1 MRSFN
6 KRFPEL
12 FFFSYSTRTSK
23 KKKTIIIII
32 IASEYGQQETK
43 QPSFI
48 NYSPHMRKA
57 NRGLHIQKKDSL
69 KTFVKKKKENCLEES
84 KGRKKKICSSA
95 LSFVG

>member
-1 MRSFN
+1 
-6 KRFPEL
+6 
-12 FFFSYSTRTSK
+12 
-23 KKKTIIIII
+23 
-32 IASEYGQQETK
+32 
-43 QPSFI
+43 
-48 NYSPHMRKA
+48 MRKA